1 MALVD
6 RLEWIRDDLKKE
18 RGESARDISTA
29 IDRDPTW
36 LSTTISRFRKN
47 PEKNPNSVELD
58 ALLRLA
64 KHADVSPNWL
74 LLDQG
79 LPRANAPELQTQFER
94 VTHFGDLPNI
104 EPLIASAK
112 LHREAQHYDPWV
124 WDEVRKARM
133 IVDGMPVTPHLLVIV
148 AQMIV
153 ETIPAPTS
161 TTTPKKPAEP
171 AKPVRGR

>member
-6 RLEWIRDDLKKE
+6 RLEWIRDDLKK
-18 RGESARDISTA
+18 RRRESARDISAA
-29 IDRDPTW
+29 IERDPTW
-36 LSTTISRFRKN
+36 LSTTIARFRKN

-64 KHADVSPNWL
+64 EHAEVSPNWL

-79 LPRANAPELQTQFER
+79 LPRANDPELQMRFEH

-104 EPLIASAK
+104 EALITSAK
-112 LHREAQHYDPWV
+112 LHREAQHYDAWV
-124 WDEVRKARM
+124 WDEVRKARI
-133 IVDGMPVTPHLLVIV
+133 IVDGMAVTPHLLVVV

-153 ETIPAPTS
+153 ETIPAPATK
-161 TTTPKKPAEP
+161 PPAEST
-171 AKPVRGR
+171 APVRGR